1 MRVDEDK
8 KNEASGL
15 ITGVIF
21 SKYYALDGFIYVEGF
36 ITFQKSLTQD
46 QVIKTARLE
55 ETDQQ

>member
-36 ITFQKSLTQD
+36 ITFQISLT
-46 QVIKTARLE
+46 
-55 ETDQQ
+55 